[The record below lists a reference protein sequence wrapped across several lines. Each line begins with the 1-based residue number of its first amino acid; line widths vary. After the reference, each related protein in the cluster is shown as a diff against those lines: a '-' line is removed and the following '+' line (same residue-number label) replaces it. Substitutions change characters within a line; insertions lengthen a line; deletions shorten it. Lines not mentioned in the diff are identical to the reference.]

1 MNNFIR
7 LRQEVN
13 IPLFSLI
20 TNFILF
26 LKKRSFIFNRP
37 KHARQNKNIFAFC
50 AVFAFKQLIRRQA
63 ESY

>member
-7 LRQEVN
+7 LRQDVN
-13 IPLFSLI
+13 TPLFSLI

-26 LKKRSFIFNRP
+26 KKRSFVFNRL
-37 KHARQNKNIFAFC
+37 KHARQNKNRLVFC
-50 AVFAFKQLIRRQA
+50 AMFAFKQLIRRQA